1 MVGRTHEMPED
12 EVKKVDIIELDGKLA
27 RLFDGIDGIRSS
39 QSRMSEDIGKIKE
52 AVYNP
57 DEGLYARLRNLE
69 QWKETSSKITWVIMT
84 SIIGLS
90 SATVWHTFFK

>member
-1 MVGRTHEMPED
+1 MSDD
-12 EVKKVDIIELDGKLA
+12 EVKKVDIIELDGKLT
-27 RLFDGIDGIRSS
+27 RLCDGIEGIRTS

-69 QWKETSSKITWVIMT
+69 QWKETSSKITWVILT
-84 SIIGLS
+84 SIVGLAT
-90 SATVWHTFFK
+90 ATVWHTFFK

>member
-1 MVGRTHEMPED
+1 MSED
-12 EVKKVDIIELDGKLA
+12 EVSKMDIIELDGKLT
-27 RLFDGIDGIRSS
+27 RLCDGIEGIRTC
-39 QSRMSEDIGKIKE
+39 QAAMSEDIGKIKE

-84 SIIGLS
+84 SIVGL
-90 SATVWHTFFK
+90 ATATAWHTFFK

>member
-1 MVGRTHEMPED
+1 MSED
-12 EVKKVDIIELDGKLA
+12 EVSKVDIIELDGKLTRLFDDEVSKVDIIELDGKLT
-27 RLFDGIDGIRSS
+27 RLFDGIEGIRTC

-69 QWKETSSKITWVIMT
+69 QWKETSSKITWVL
-84 SIIGLS
+84 GLL
-90 SATVWHTFFK
+90 

>member
-1 MVGRTHEMPED
+1 MPD
-12 EVKKVDIIELDGKLA
+12 DNEVKKVDIIELDGKLT
-27 RLFDGIDGIRSS
+27 RLCDGIEGIRTC

-69 QWKETSSKITWVIMT
+69 QWKETSSKITWVILT
-84 SIIGLS
+84 SIVGLAT
-90 SATVWHTFFK
+90 ATVWHTFFK